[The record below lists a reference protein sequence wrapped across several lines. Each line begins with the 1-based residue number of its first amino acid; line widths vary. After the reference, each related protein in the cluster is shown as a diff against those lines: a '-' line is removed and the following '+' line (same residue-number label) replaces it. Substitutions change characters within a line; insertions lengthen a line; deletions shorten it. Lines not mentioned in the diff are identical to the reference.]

1 MSQTFAAVARHRRSR
16 PSAESRRT
24 EKPGSADLET
34 AAPRRCRRDR
44 RARQPPR
51 AGTQPTPEPR
61 PRSVG
66 LPTSRPPAGAANAPR
81 AAGQDSRPWR
91 LPSIGSSERT
101 CLDDGVALVW
111 AHCRGQPSRAAPASL
126 SLRRFS
132 RCRPRPRVFARFRFG
147 VAHPSWWR
155 SPLAYR
161 PQLAASRWIELAA
174 ATRVASGLWV
184 SALALGRRPEAGG
197 KDRGTMDWRDIEQR
211 RVRASRSRGAANDRR
226 EVDKFVA
233 ALGDCDGED
242 GERPQAKAAAAVAKP
257 G

>member
-1 MSQTFAAVARHRRSR
+1 MRVCAAGCAAVRTEPHSVLFREPPGRSSRRRPPRMSQTFAAVARHRRSR

-24 EKPGSADLET
+24 EKPGSAGLET

-101 CLDDGVALVW
+101 CLDDGVAVVRLAMGRSERCASLTAGRTW
-111 AHCRGQPSRAAPASL
+111 ATGGAPATAPVDSQ
-126 SLRRFS
+126 
-132 RCRPRPRVFARFRFG
+132 RPAVVGRLGPDGGRGCPRG
-147 VAHPSWWR
+147 SHS
-155 SPLAYR
+155 
-161 PQLAASRWIELAA
+161 
-174 ATRVASGLWV
+174 
-184 SALALGRRPEAGG
+184 
-197 KDRGTMDWRDIEQR
+197 
-211 RVRASRSRGAANDRR
+211 SRSGWSGPCGGAR
-226 EVDKFVA
+226 
-233 ALGDCDGED
+233 
-242 GERPQAKAAAAVAKP
+242 
-257 G
+257 

>member
-66 LPTSRPPAGAANAPR
+66 LPTSRPPAGTANAPR

-126 SLRRFS
+126 SLS
-132 RCRPRPRVFARFRFG
+132 
-147 VAHPSWWR
+147 
-155 SPLAYR
+155 
-161 PQLAASRWIELAA
+161 AASRAA
-174 ATRVASGLWV
+174 VPDPEFSRVSGLAW
-184 SALALGRRPEAGG
+184 LIPLGGGRRWLTARSSRPAGG
-197 KDRGTMDWRDIEQR
+197 SNLRPRRGWPPDCGYRLSPSGGAPK
-211 RVRASRSRGAANDRR
+211 RVGRIG
-226 EVDKFVA
+226 
-233 ALGDCDGED
+233 GQWTGEI
-242 GERPQAKAAAAVAKP
+242 
-257 G
+257 

>member
-66 LPTSRPPAGAANAPR
+66 LPTSRPPAGTANAPR

-126 SLRRFS
+126 SPPLLALPSPTPSFRAFPVWRGSSLLVAVAAGLPPAARGQQVDRTCGRDAGGLRTVGIGS
-132 RCRPRPRVFARFRFG
+132 RPREAPRSGWEGSGDNGLER
-147 VAHPSWWR
+147 
-155 SPLAYR
+155 YR
-161 PQLAASRWIELAA
+161 AASREGFS
-174 ATRVASGLWV
+174 VA
-184 SALALGRRPEAGG
+184 RRG
-197 KDRGTMDWRDIEQR
+197 
-211 RVRASRSRGAANDRR
+211 
-226 EVDKFVA
+226 
-233 ALGDCDGED
+233 
-242 GERPQAKAAAAVAKP
+242 
-257 G
+257 